1 MIAAVIGVVTLL
13 LAVLVVGRSVAPE
26 FRRRSERPKY
36 EFLERLGIVGEEAR
50 SKKPGAKEK

>member
-1 MIAAVIGVVTLL
+1 MIAVVIGMATLL

-36 EFLERLGIVGEEAR
+36 EFLERLGVKAEGE
-50 SKKPGAKEK
+50 KEMV